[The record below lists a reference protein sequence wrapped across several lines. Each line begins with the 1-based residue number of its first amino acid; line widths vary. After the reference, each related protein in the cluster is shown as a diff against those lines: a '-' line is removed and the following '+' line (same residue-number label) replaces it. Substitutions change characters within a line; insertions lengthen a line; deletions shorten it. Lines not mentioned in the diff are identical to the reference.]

1 MKQGRPIKHQDG
13 AVKIGIVLPTK
24 TFAAIEHNPN
34 RSEYINRL
42 IMIDLSLYE
51 AVHIDEKLSEL
62 NDTLF
67 SIDKDRLTLVK
78 EKNALEA
85 AKNALTRQ
93 QSGTVNERLRIIE
106 QFRAATEREITSWF
120 ESRTDKLRDCGFAD
134 PKEATKWIKNK
145 GGKK

>member
-34 RSEYINRL
+34 RSEYINKL
-42 IMIDLSLYE
+42 IIFDLALNETS
-51 AVHIDEKLSEL
+51 HIDEKLAEL

-85 AKNALTRQ
+85 TKNALTRQ
-93 QSGTVNERLRIIE
+93 QSGALDARLRMVE
-106 QFRAATEREITSWF
+106 QFQTATEREITGWF

-134 PKEATKWIKNK
+134 PKEATEWIKNK